1 MTLDEL
7 RELCLSLP
15 GTHEKET
22 WGDEQHAGDITF
34 RVRDRIYLITGQS
47 GEGATIRTSPEQQA
61 DLIAAFPE
69 AFSMAPYVG
78 RFGWVSARTD
88 AVAAE
93 LLRDVIVS
101 AWRRTAPKAVVRSF
115 DEGAA

>member
-22 WGDEQHAGDITF
+22 WGDEEHAGDITF
-34 RVRDRIYLITGQS
+34 RVGDKIYLITGQS
-47 GEGATIRTSPEQQA
+47 GEGATIRTSQEQQA
-61 DLIAAFPE
+61 DLMSAFPD

-78 RFGWVSARTD
+78 RFGWVSVKFN
-88 AVAAE
+88 AVE
-93 LLRDVIVS
+93 PDLLREVIVS
-101 AWRRTAPKAVVRSF
+101 AWRRTAPKAVVRAF
-115 DEGAA
+115 NEAAG